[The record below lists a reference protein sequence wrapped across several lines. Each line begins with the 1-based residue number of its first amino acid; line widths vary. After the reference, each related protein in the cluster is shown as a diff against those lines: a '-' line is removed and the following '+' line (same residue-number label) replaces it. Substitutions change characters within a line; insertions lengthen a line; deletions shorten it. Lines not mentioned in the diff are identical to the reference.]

1 MRTPGERI
9 PQRRTTVA
17 RRADR
22 PLRQQL
28 RATDKMKEPIDR
40 HMFEIAI
47 QAAIGAK
54 VIARSTVTARR
65 KNETAKSYG
74 GDAKRKRNLL
84 EKQKEEKKR
93 IVRVVDSSGE
103 TSSCLSH

>member
-1 MRTPGERI
+1 M
-9 PQRRTTVA
+9 
-17 RRADR
+17 
-22 PLRQQL
+22 
-28 RATDKMKEPIDR
+28 
-40 HMFEIAI
+40 
-47 QAAIGAK
+47 
-54 VIARSTVTARR
+54 TARR